1 MAGAQGGPADLAT
14 AVCLTATI
22 AEVHET
28 QATLKHATFALFKS
42 EDRKVCCRG
51 CNFPTFPS
59 LKLRSMPSTFPDLKP
74 KPQQIC
80 LLLRK
85 GRPNAAWMYLNLYAS
100 SRKLPT
106 ITRQTYLNC
115 ACLPF
120 PTTDPECPGGTIK
133 NSKPH
138 ALATIQKHLANLFWS
153 ATLTC
158 LQVVYKT
165 PTHLLRPNP
174 SRKWNLSVP
183 QKDHLELRDSTDVRA
198 VWPILWTK

>member
-59 LKLRSMPSTFPDLKP
+59 LKLRSMPSTFPHLKP

-115 ACLPF
+115 ACLPSPQRIQNVQVERQKTQSPMPWPRF
-120 PTTDPECPGGTIK
+120 K
-133 NSKPH
+133 NTLRTCFDLPH
-138 ALATIQKHLANLFWS
+138 S
-153 ATLTC
+153 P
-158 LQVVYKT
+158 VYK
-165 PTHLLRPNP
+165 
-174 SRKWNLSVP
+174 LSTRH
-183 QKDHLELRDSTDVRA
+183 QHISFARIQAGNGICQCRERIT
-198 VWPILWTK
+198 